1 MDQTIDLTT
10 FRDLLQRLEN
20 GDVSIRLRLLG
31 EPWTKF
37 SRVIL
42 LSESAMIVQDSNDRK
57 MVINI
62 RNIIEFELDKPVEGI
77 SANTHYAISY

>member
-1 MDQTIDLTT
+1 MDQKIDLPA
-10 FRDLLQRLEN
+10 FQSLLQRLEN

-37 SRVIL
+37 SRIIL
-42 LSESAMIVQDSNDRK
+42 LSESAMIVQDSDDRK
-57 MVINI
+57 TIINI
-62 RNIIEFELDKPVEGI
+62 RNIIQFELDKPVEGI

>member
-1 MDQTIDLTT
+1 MDHTIDLRA
-10 FRDLLQRLEN
+10 FQDLLGRLEN

-37 SRVIL
+37 SRLIL
-42 LSESAMIVQDSNDRK
+42 LSESAMIVQDGNDRK
-57 MVINI
+57 TIVNI

-77 SANTHYAISY
+77 AANTHYVISY

>member
-1 MDQTIDLTT
+1 MDQTIDLPA
-10 FRDLLQRLEN
+10 FQNLLQRLEN

-37 SRVIL
+37 SRLIL
-42 LSESAMIVQDSNDRK
+42 LSESAMIVQDSDDRK
-57 MVINI
+57 TIINI
-62 RNIIEFELDKPVEGI
+62 RNIIQFELDKPVEGI

>member
-1 MDQTIDLTT
+1 MDHTIDLTA

-37 SRVIL
+37 SKLVL